1 MAFQKASNS
10 VKGFVQD
17 FHTGEVD
24 QSNVA
29 SSEFWGKSTS
39 VDQQNMFLFK
49 KP

>member
-1 MAFQKASNS
+1 MSLQKTFNS
-10 VKGFVQD
+10 VKGFVEH

-24 QSNVA
+24 QSNVT